1 MCANTYVS
9 YLDKLVKINKKST
22 YNIVKSVHTHS
33 CFAVVWKV
41 RQTVFVSSTFAGVQ
55 MYIVNHKKRDILFLT
70 LTLANLNWFFMVF
83 ISF

>member
-1 MCANTYVS
+1 
-9 YLDKLVKINKKST
+9 
-22 YNIVKSVHTHS
+22 
-33 CFAVVWKV
+33 
-41 RQTVFVSSTFAGVQ
+41 